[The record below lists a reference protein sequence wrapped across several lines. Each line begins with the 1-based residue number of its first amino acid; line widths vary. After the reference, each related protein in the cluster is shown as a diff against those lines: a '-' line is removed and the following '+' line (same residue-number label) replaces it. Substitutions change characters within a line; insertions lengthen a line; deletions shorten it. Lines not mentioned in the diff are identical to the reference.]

1 MPPKASWDGRA
12 SPTFKRCLA
21 PHDVLIEAVN
31 LVLQR
36 YGRPTVAELA
46 DKRLNVV
53 TL

>member
-1 MPPKASWDGRA
+1 MGAPPKHC
-12 SPTFKRCLA
+12 KRCLA

-46 DKRLNVV
+46 DNA
-53 TL
+53 